1 MQSVIP
7 AAEPSRGRVALFMPS
22 LAGGGAE
29 RVMVTLANAF
39 AAHRLGVDLVLA
51 DARGELRDPV
61 APAVRVVDLEAGR
74 VARSL
79 VPLARYLR
87 RERPRAMLSFLNHA
101 NVVAILARRL
111 AAVPLRL
118 AISER
123 NHSSADTAL
132 SGGPRARLLLAL
144 MRLTY
149 PWADRIVAV
158 SHGVAEDLEARLRLP
173 AGRVVTIRNP
183 IVAPHLTTLAD
194 APLDHPWLAPGSPP
208 VILGVGRLSPQKD
221 FATLIR
227 AFRAVRARRPARLVI
242 LGEGEQRAELEALI
256 AAEGLGADVALPGFE
271 PNPLRY
277 MRRAAMLALSSRH
290 EGLPGAL
297 IEAMACGRPV
307 VATDCPSGPA
317 EILEN
322 GRWGRLVPV
331 GDADAFAAAIEAT
344 LDDPAPPAV
353 AERAAAFGVE
363 AALSAYLNV
372 LSLEAVPAAAEQP
385 AGACHASAR
394 PVDA

>member
-1 MQSVIP
+1 MQRVKP
-7 AAEPSRGRVALFMPS
+7 AAEPVRECRVALFMPS

-51 DARGELRDPV
+51 DARGALRDSV
-61 APAVRVVDLEAGR
+61 APAVRVVDLGAGR

-79 VPLARYLR
+79 APLARYLR

-111 AAVPLRL
+111 AAVPVRL
-118 AISER
+118 VISER
-123 NHSSADTAL
+123 NHPSADAAL
-132 SGGPRARLLLAL
+132 SGPRAGLLLAL

-158 SHGVAEDLEARLRLP
+158 SHGVAEDLTARLRLP
-173 AGRVVTIRNP
+173 AGHVVTIRNP
-183 IVAPHLTTLAD
+183 IVAPHLTALAD
-194 APLDHPWLAPGSPP
+194 APLNHPWMVPGAPP

-227 AFRAVRARRPARLVI
+227 AFGAVRARRPARLVI
-242 LGEGEQRAELEALI
+242 LGEGEQRAALDSLI
-256 AAEGLGADVALPGFE
+256 AAEGLAADVALPGYE

-297 IEAMACGRPV
+297 IEAMACGTPV

-331 GDADAFAAAIEAT
+331 GDADAVAAAIEAT

-353 AERAAAFGVE
+353 AERAKAFGVE
-363 AALSAYLNV
+363 AAISAYLEV
-372 LSLEAVPAAAEQP
+372 LSLDAAPAAAERR
-385 AGACHASAR
+385 AGACHASTSAI
-394 PVDA
+394 DA